1 VRYQKSASGQLAFK
15 QRSSEIST
23 RQRSLFLLFDGN
35 RSVGEVLATT
45 SGLGV
50 TQADVDDLIAKGFLA
65 RADGN
70 PSPLNSDPSP
80 HANPGMPLTLPATLT
95 PSPPLSDV
103 GSTHVPTSATATASQ
118 DQQAIYRQAYPVA
131 TKLTASL
138 GLRGFR
144 LNLAVEAASGYQ
156 DLVALLP
163 QITQAVGPTAA
174 QELKKALRL
183 G

>member
-1 VRYQKSASGQLAFK
+1 MRYQKSASGQLAFK
-15 QRSSEIST
+15 QRSSEISA

-45 SGLGV
+45 SGLGI

-65 RADGN
+65 RADGASPDSPN
-70 PSPLNSDPSP
+70 PIPSANAGASLMLPSPSLAASIP
-80 HANPGMPLTLPATLT
+80 TLV
-95 PSPPLSDV
+95 DV
-103 GSTHVPTSATATASQ
+103 DSSKSNAEL
-118 DQQAIYRQAYPVA
+118 DQQVVYRQAYPVA

-174 QELKKALRL
+174 QERKKALRL
-183 G
+183 N